1 MADHSSDE
9 AQIRAVIE
17 NWAKA
22 VRDVNMEG
30 ILGQHSDDILMFDV
44 PPPLQ
49 NRGPE
54 AYKETWDLFFQY
66 SQGGPG
72 TFDLKELNIT
82 AGDTVAFATSLLEVA
97 GSTARLTLGLRKV
110 NGDWLIA
117 HEHHSYPAE

>member
-9 AQIRAVIE
+9 TQIRTVIE

-22 VRDVNMEG
+22 VRDVNMSG
-30 ILGQHSDDILMFDV
+30 ILGQHTDDILMFDV

-49 NRGPE
+49 NKGPE
-54 AYKETWDLFFQY
+54 AYKKTWDLFFQY

-72 TFDLKELNIT
+72 TFDLTDLQIT
-82 AGDTVAFATSLLEVA
+82 AGDTAAFATSLLEVA
-97 GSTARLTLGLRKV
+97 GSTARLTLGLRKE
-110 NGDWLIA
+110 NGEWLIA